1 MARRPERQSN
11 RYGRYVSGN
20 LAYDYD
26 NLERERRRA
35 EREQQE
41 YAERRRAER
50 EQREYA
56 ERRARETA
64 VRAKPQSRPV
74 APPKRREREHVSALA
89 VIGVAAASVMM
100 VALLMSYAELTAV
113 SHEVVVMQSALSSL
127 EEEYVS
133 LLSRY
138 ERTFDL
144 TAIKEAAEA
153 AGMAKPSASQICY
166 VDLSAPDSVVIHARS
181 NETALGHVAAA
192 VGQNVASIVEYFK

>member
-1 MARRPERQSN
+1 MARYPGRQSN
-11 RYGRYVSGN
+11 NYGRYVSGN

-26 NLERERRRA
+26 YLERER
-35 EREQQE
+35 
-41 YAERRRAER
+41 RRRAER

-64 VRAKPQSRPV
+64 VRPEPRSKPV
-74 APPKRREREHVSALA
+74 APPKRRERQRVSPLA
-89 VIGVAAASVMM
+89 VFGFAAAAVMVVM
-100 VALLMSYAELTAV
+100 LLMSYAELTAV
-113 SHEVVVMQSALSSL
+113 SHEVVAMQRTLSTL

-166 VDLSAPDSVVIHARS
+166 VDLSAPDSVVLHGYV
-181 NETALGHVAAA
+181 NESVLGRVFTA
-192 VGQNVASIVEYFK
+192 VGQDIMSIVEYFK